1 MKGILIFD
9 HLNDVLFTKCNKK
22 FAKHIQKLAKIQGL
36 ILENKVFMFLSN
48 VYRIIIT
55 QKL

>member
-22 FAKHIQKLAKIQGL
+22 FANHIQKLAKIQGL
-36 ILENKVFMFLSN
+36 IFENKVGLYQILRNF
-48 VYRIIIT
+48 I
-55 QKL
+55 